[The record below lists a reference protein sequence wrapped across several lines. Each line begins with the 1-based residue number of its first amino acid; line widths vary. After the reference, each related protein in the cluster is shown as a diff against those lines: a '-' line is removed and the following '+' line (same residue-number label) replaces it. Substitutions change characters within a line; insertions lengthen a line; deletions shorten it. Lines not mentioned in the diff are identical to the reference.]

1 MMTTLLQQVQVSRKN
16 ITHKNPNS
24 LRISIILLHNFYIV
38 IYIVKKMLKN
48 NSLQTVLDDNTLPD
62 LPSTPPREVPKN
74 PRKRLYIKDISSSS
88 SSESPSSPVI
98 TESVTTVPE

>member
-1 MMTTLLQQVQVSRKN
+1 
-16 ITHKNPNS
+16 
-24 LRISIILLHNFYIV
+24 
-38 IYIVKKMLKN
+38 MLKN

-62 LPSTPPREVPKN
+62 LPSEVPKN
-74 PRKRLYIKDISSSS
+74 PRKRLYIKDITSSS

>member
-1 MMTTLLQQVQVSRKN
+1 MLKN
-16 ITHKNPNS
+16 N
-24 LRISIILLHNFYIV
+24 
-38 IYIVKKMLKN
+38 KN

-62 LPSTPPREVPKN
+62 LHSEGKN
-74 PRKRLYIKDISSSS
+74 PRKRLYIRDITSSS